1 MQLAQSNNVCSAFY
15 PLLFLPLNQSLTP
28 RHTRNVN
35 IPALNDS
42 KYIGLSIYN
51 VVIFSALGVPLSY
64 LLADNSGYTYA
75 IVGGLIIFC
84 TTLTLCLLFLP
95 KVRIGHDS
103 FNVTFLFTSFYLLHG
118 TWSIFVLKLFSSFLY
133 GSFYS
138 QPIPPS
144 VCNEV

>member
-1 MQLAQSNNVCSAFY
+1 MFIRKALPVSNTALGPNLMKQTYVEFNLTIQLTVFCS
-15 PLLFLPLNQSLTP
+15 TP
-28 RHTRNVN
+28 SILSFTSRHHTFRNVN

-95 KVRIGHDS
+95 KVR
-103 FNVTFLFTSFYLLHG
+103 LHILDG
-118 TWSIFVLKLFSSFLY
+118 FAACTPQKIV
-133 GSFYS
+133 
-138 QPIPPS
+138 
-144 VCNEV
+144 